1 MSVEEWL
8 VSQLGLDGYKRD
20 IEDMDLSTL
29 MSTSDVGVTYILN
42 NYFTE

>member
-8 VSQLGLDGYKRD
+8 VSQLGLDGYERN

-29 MSTSDVGVTYILN
+29 MSTSDVGVTYIPS